1 MALGGG
7 GFSME
12 PDNALLDDFVLS
24 LALRKRRPRI
34 CFIGTASGD
43 GDSYIR
49 RFHEAFPP
57 SRAAATHL
65 TFFERKVRDLKS
77 FVMDQDVIYVGG
89 GSSANL
95 LAVWR
100 LHGLDK
106 VLLAAWKA
114 GVVMAGISAGAICWF
129 EDGIT
134 DSFGMPY
141 RALNDGLGF
150 VRGACCPH
158 YDGERERRPALLRLI
173 RRGFPSTLALDDGAA
188 AHFVGMRL
196 AEAVSSRPEARVY
209 RVRLVDGKAIESP
222 VPTRYLLKVK
232 APLAR
237 PIAPTTTKKIVS
249 RDPKIT
255 LPMLSK

>member
-1 MALGGG
+1 MAERHIVAMGGG

-12 PDNALLDDFVLS
+12 PRNPALDDFVLS
-24 LALRKRRPRI
+24 LARRRRRPRV
-34 CFIGTASGD
+34 CFVATASGD
-43 GDSYIR
+43 SDSYIR

-65 TFFERKVRDLKS
+65 TFFERTVRDLKS
-77 FVMDQDVIYVGG
+77 FVMEQDVIYVGG

-106 VLLAAWKA
+106 ALRAAWNA

-129 EDGIT
+129 ENGLT

-141 RALNDGLGF
+141 RGLNDGLGF

-158 YDGERERRPALLRLI
+158 YDGERERRPALFRLI
-173 RRGFPSTLALDDGAA
+173 KRGFPPTLALDDGAA
-188 AHFVGMRL
+188 AHFAGTRL
-196 AEAVSSRPEARVY
+196 EEIVSSRPKARAV
-209 RVRLVDGKAIESP
+209 RVALIKGAVVETA
-222 VPTRYLLKVK
+222 
-232 APLAR
+232 
-237 PIAPTTTKKIVS
+237 
-249 RDPKIT
+249 
-255 LPMLSK
+255 LSVRHLGVRK

>member
-1 MALGGG
+1 MAERHIVAMGGG

-12 PDNALLDDFVLS
+12 PRNPMLDDFVLS
-24 LALRKRRPRI
+24 VARRKRRPRV

-43 GDSYIR
+43 NDYYLR
-49 RFHEAFPP
+49 RFYEAFPP
-57 SRAAATHL
+57 SLASSSHL
-65 TFFERKVRDLKS
+65 AFFERTVRDLKS
-77 FVMDQDVIYVGG
+77 FVMDQEVIYVGG

-100 LHGLDK
+100 LHALDK
-106 VLLAAWKA
+106 ALRAAWNA

-158 YDGERERRPALLRLI
+158 YDGEKERAPILKRLI
-173 RRGFPSTLALDDGAA
+173 KRGFPTTLALDDGAA
-188 AHFVGMRL
+188 AHFVGTRL
-196 AEAVSSRPEARVY
+196 AEVVSSRPKARAM
-209 RVRLVDGKAIESP
+209 RIALVNGAIVEKAIA
-222 VPTRYLLKVK
+222 VRYL
-232 APLAR
+232 AR
-237 PIAPTTTKKIVS
+237 RVA
-249 RDPKIT
+249 R
-255 LPMLSK
+255 

>member
-1 MALGGG
+1 MPERHIVAMGGG

-12 PDNALLDDFVLS
+12 PRNPRLDDFVLS
-24 LALRKRRPRI
+24 VARRKRRPRV
-34 CFIGTASGD
+34 CFVGTASGD
-43 GDSYIR
+43 SDSYIR

-65 TFFERKVRDLKS
+65 TFFERSVRDLRS
-77 FVMDQDVIYVGG
+77 LVMDQDVIYVGG

-106 VLLAAWKA
+106 VLRAAWHA
-114 GVVMAGISAGAICWF
+114 GVVLAGISAGAICWF
-129 EDGIT
+129 EDGLT

-158 YDGERERRPALLRLI
+158 YDGEKERRPALLRLI
-173 RRGFPSTLALDDGAA
+173 RRGFPPTLALDDGAA
-188 AHFVGMRL
+188 AHYVGTRL
-196 AEAVSSRPEARVY
+196 MEVVASRPKAHAMRVALSEGEVVE
-209 RVRLVDGKAIESP
+209 RALP
-222 VPTRYLLKVK
+222 VRYL
-232 APLAR
+232 
-237 PIAPTTTKKIVS
+237 S
-249 RDPKIT
+249 R
-255 LPMLSK
+255 

>member
-1 MALGGG
+1 MAERHIVAMGGG

-12 PDNALLDDFVLS
+12 PRDPRLDDFVLS
-24 LALRKRRPRI
+24 LARRKRRPRV
-34 CFIGTASGD
+34 CFVGTASGD
-43 GDSYIR
+43 NDYYLR
-49 RFHEAFPP
+49 RFFEAFPP

-65 TFFERKVRDLKS
+65 AFFERTVADLKS
-77 FVMDQDVIYVGG
+77 FVMNQDVIYVGG

-100 LHGLDK
+100 LHGLDRA
-106 VLLAAWKA
+106 LRAAWNA

-158 YDGERERRPALLRLI
+158 YDGEKERAPILKRLI
-173 RRGFPSTLALDDGAA
+173 KRGFPTTLALDDGAA
-188 AHFVGMRL
+188 AHFVGTRL
-196 AEAVSSRPEARVY
+196 VEVVSSRPKARAMRIALSDDAIVE
-209 RVRLVDGKAIESP
+209 KALP
-222 VPTRYLLKVK
+222 VRYLGRRV
-232 APLAR
+232 AR
-237 PIAPTTTKKIVS
+237 
-249 RDPKIT
+249 
-255 LPMLSK
+255 